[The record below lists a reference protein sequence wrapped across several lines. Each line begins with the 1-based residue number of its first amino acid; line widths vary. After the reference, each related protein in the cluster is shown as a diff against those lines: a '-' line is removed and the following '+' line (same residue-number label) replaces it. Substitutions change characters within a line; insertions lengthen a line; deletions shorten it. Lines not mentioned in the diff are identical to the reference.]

1 MKKFAKLFVAAMAMS
16 TNVNAQ
22 DLKMEVNNA
31 PVEMIEVKGGT
42 FVMGDHNKQNADALP
57 LHNVTLSSYYIGRTE
72 VTQKLWTAVMGYNNS
87 HFKGDYRPVEN
98 IDYDEIMQFISKL
111 NTMTGVT
118 FRLPTEAEWEYA
130 ARGGSMSKDYPK
142 SVIRISLC
150 RTAKRNPLIFPI

>member
-16 TNVNAQ
+16 MNVNAQ

-87 HFKGDYRPVEN
+87 HFKVIIVPLK
-98 IDYDEIMQFISKL
+98 ISI
-111 NTMTGVT
+111 TT
-118 FRLPTEAEWEYA
+118 
-130 ARGGSMSKDYPK
+130 K
-142 SVIRISLC
+142 SCSLS
-150 RTAKRNPLIFPI
+150 ASSIQ

>member
-16 TNVNAQ
+16 MNVNAQ

-118 FRLPTEAEWEYA
+118 FRLPTEAEWEYSA
-130 ARGGSMSKDYPK
+130 ELE
-142 SVIRISLC
+142 VL
-150 RTAKRNPLIFPI
+150 